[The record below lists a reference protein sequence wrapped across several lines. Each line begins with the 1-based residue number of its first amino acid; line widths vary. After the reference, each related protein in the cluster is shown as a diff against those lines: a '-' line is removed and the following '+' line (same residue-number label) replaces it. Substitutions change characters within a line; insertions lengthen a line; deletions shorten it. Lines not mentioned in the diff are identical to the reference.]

1 MNRTPKID
9 VIRQLRSE
17 VGFGCPVH
25 GCANPYLEWH
35 HFDPPWHI
43 ENHHNPEGMIAL
55 CAQHH
60 KQADGG
66 AYTNEQL
73 HILKKDVVHAEQV
86 RGQFNWLRNDLLA
99 VVGGVFYYE
108 TLKVLQIDS
117 YDIVWFTRD
126 TDGYLR
132 LNIKM
137 LSILAKERAVIEEN
151 IWMNIGS
158 PEDLSSPPQGKELRI
173 DYSNG
178 DHLFVKFLVINSAEE
193 AYKKYQNDT
202 LLNSKD
208 IKFPITVVEI
218 NYKIGGTGIEFKPS
232 GTNINT
238 NSIKGGFVSHCG
250 TGMSISTDLVFRQN
264 PSLLPYQA
272 NSRLEPCPC
281 GSRRRF
287 KHCHGML

>member
-1 MNRTPKID
+1 MNRAPKID
-9 VIRQLRSE
+9 VIRQLRNE

-43 ENHHNPEGMIAL
+43 RNHNNPEGMIAL
-55 CAQHH
+55 CVQHH

-73 HILKKDVVHAEQV
+73 HAFKKDAVHAEQV
-86 RGQFNWLRNDLLA
+86 KGQFNWLRNDLLA

-108 TLKVLQIDS
+108 TLKVLQVDGH
-117 YDIVWFTRD
+117 DIVWFTRD

-151 IWMNIGS
+151 LWKNIGD
-158 PEDLSSPPQGKELRI
+158 PKDLSSPPQGKELRI

-178 DHLFVKFLVINSAEE
+178 DHIFVKFLVMNSSEQ
-193 AYKKYQNDT
+193 AYKKYKNNA
-202 LLNSKD
+202 LLNSED

-218 NYKIGGTGIEFKPS
+218 NYKIGGTGIEFRPS
-232 GTNINT
+232 GTHINT
-238 NSIKGGFVSHCG
+238 NSIKGGLISHCG
-250 TGMSISTDLVFRQN
+250 AGMSINTGLVFRQN

-272 NSRLEPCPC
+272 TSRLEPCPC
-281 GSRRRF
+281 GSGMRF
-287 KHCHGML
+287 KHCHGLL